1 MSIKTKVLSTAFILG
16 MLASPI
22 QGQVYANES
31 QTKLYSESSQLTE
44 HMKVSET
51 VEPKQILESYLLS
64 KSKQFNL
71 SNKQMSENFTIKDY
85 EFIKNENFHHYRL
98 QQLYKGIPIYGAEQ
112 TFNIR
117 KDTDKVTFYGEVV
130 SDIDID
136 LKATTDQISEKKAIS
151 IATAGIEASI
161 GEVNQYD
168 SEITAEKYIYK
179 FNDNYYPVY
188 LVKASTT
195 SPEVGYWHYFV
206 NIETGQIID
215 SFNAANEI
223 TAFGYGVFGD
233 KQMFKASYIDGL
245 FKMYDQTRGDGVI
258 TYDYDNNINEDI
270 VSRSKLFTDGA
281 AVDAHAN
288 SQKTYDYYQKTFDR
302 NSVDDQGQRLL
313 SRVHVGDN
321 WNNAS
326 WNGVYMSYGDGDGI
340 RFHPLAGGLDVA
352 AHEMS
357 HGVIQHTAGL
367 IYRNE
372 SGALNESFADI
383 FGAMVNRDDWIIG
396 EDIMANGAI
405 GLRSME
411 DPASL
416 IENRTQQPYPDHWD
430 RRYTGSLDNGGVH
443 INSSINNKAAYLVS
457 EGGEHYGV
465 EVTGVGREK
474 TEQIFYRA
482 LSVYLTPNST
492 FAMMRQAAIDAAE
505 DLYGEDSAAVT
516 AVEQA
521 YNAVG
526 VQ

>member
-1 MSIKTKVLSTAFILG
+1 M
-16 MLASPI
+16 
-22 QGQVYANES
+22 
-31 QTKLYSESSQLTE
+31 
-44 HMKVSET
+44 
-51 VEPKQILESYLLS
+51 
-64 KSKQFNL
+64 
-71 SNKQMSENFTIKDY
+71 
-85 EFIKNENFHHYRL
+85 
-98 QQLYKGIPIYGAEQ
+98 
-112 TFNIR
+112 
-117 KDTDKVTFYGEVV
+117 
-130 SDIDID
+130 
-136 LKATTDQISEKKAIS
+136 
-151 IATAGIEASI
+151 
-161 GEVNQYD
+161 
-168 SEITAEKYIYK
+168 
-179 FNDNYYPVY
+179 
-188 LVKASTT
+188 KASTT

-206 NIETGQIID
+206 NIENGQIID

-383 FGAMVNRDDWIIG
+383 FGAMVDRDDWIIG

-474 TEQIFYRA
+474 TEQIYYRA